1 MLARFGRSKMKLE
14 IKDIIGPLITAT
26 ALSFGVIQYGA
37 TSYDEFVKPVR
48 EAQLKL
54 YQEISDTA
62 ALIATQPKDS
72 PEQGKNRRDF
82 LRLYYGPLTMLED
95 FSHGRTDGPD
105 DPTVEEAA
113 TVFKTCL
120 ERQDC
125 KDDAEAVHK
134 LSRALAYTC
143 RESLRKSWRYKAAG
157 FRPEHKTTILEYE
170 KRFQKATVAN

>member
-1 MLARFGRSKMKLE
+1 MKIE
-14 IKDIIGPLITAT
+14 MKDVIGPLITAA
-26 ALSFGVIQYGA
+26 ALSFGVMQYGS

-62 ALIATQPKDS
+62 AVIATQPRDS
-72 PEQGKNRRDF
+72 PEQEKSRRDF

-95 FSHGRTDGPD
+95 FSHGRTDRGD

-125 KDDAEAVHK
+125 RDDSEAVHR

-143 RESLRKSWRYKAAG
+143 RESLRKSWRYETNG
-157 FRPEHKTTILEYE
+157 FRLEHRTTILEFE
-170 KRFQKATVAN
+170 NKFQKATGAR